1 MNGAIQVDNNAIMS
15 DTALKQAGLACL
27 SANFGK
33 VNAERFIF
41 LFKKEPF
48 DYTKWHHGWLADK
61 SVDEV
66 MAMAIED
73 EKTP

>member
-1 MNGAIQVDNNAIMS
+1 MKNSNVEMS

-33 VNAERFIF
+33 VNAERIIY

-48 DYTKWHHGWLADK
+48 DYTKWHRNWLIDK
-61 SVDEV
+61 SVDDIIE
-66 MAMAIED
+66 MAGEND
-73 EKTP
+73 